1 MALHLR
7 ALYNCVKA
15 KCNDEIE
22 LIAGEDGLDKAVQC
36 INVAEGI
43 EDSNLSKENEVAF
56 ITGIALKNESDLLN
70 LVKYIFA
77 CGESGIVINVGTY
90 IKEICPEIID
100 FCNEKLLPLFR
111 VQMQTGTAR
120 IMKMFSEK
128 LMMLDRQNMELTSA
142 VKNALYSPNNYDLYV
157 PTLER
162 YNYDSEWLYDIVV
175 CECTDKNGDDAK
187 NDDIESI
194 KIFIENF
201 MLTLDQNVIVFTTK
215 NQIIMFFGNIDE
227 KIVENIIDSMIGVLP
242 DHIKENFNIYIGIGK
257 NIKGMHCINKSFII
271 ADKIAKMQRKKMA
284 ASESESYYNLGILRL
299 FLDIEDEEIMREFYT
314 DVLGPLVKYDE
325 INRTDFVGFL
335 KAYFV
340 YGCHV
345 RETAK
350 GMYLHRNSINYKLR
364 RIEEILNCE
373 FSDIN
378 TKAQILIALKL
389 MDIF

>member
-22 LIAGEDGLDKAVQC
+22 LIAGEGGLDKAVQC

-43 EDSNLSKENEVAF
+43 EDSNLSKESEVAF

-100 FCNEKLLPLFR
+100 FCNEKSFPLFR
-111 VQMQTGTAR
+111 VQMQTGTAH

-142 VKNALYSPNNYDLYV
+142 VKNALYLPNNYDLYV
-157 PTLER
+157 PTLKR
-162 YNYDSEWLYDIVV
+162 YNYDSEWLYDIAV

-187 NDDIESI
+187 NDDIDNI
-194 KIFIENF
+194 KTFIENF
-201 MLTLDQNVIVFTTK
+201 MLTFDQNVIVFTTK
-215 NQIIMFFGNIDE
+215 NQIIMFFGNVDE

-242 DHIKENFNIYIGIGK
+242 DYIKENFNIYIGIGK
-257 NIKGMHCINKSFII
+257 NIKGMHYINKSFRI

-284 ASESESYYNLGILRL
+284 AGESESYYNLGILRL

-325 INRTDFVGFL
+325 TNRTDFVGFL

-364 RIEEILNCE
+364 RVEEILNCE